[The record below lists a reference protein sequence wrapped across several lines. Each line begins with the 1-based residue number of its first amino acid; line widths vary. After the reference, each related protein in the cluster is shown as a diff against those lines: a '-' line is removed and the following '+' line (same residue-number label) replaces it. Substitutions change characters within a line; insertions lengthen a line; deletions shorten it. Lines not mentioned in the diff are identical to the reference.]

1 MLSTIIIVK
10 FFSRH
15 EKFAKSIK
23 TGFSC
28 LFVCEA
34 TPDIQNFQHTCN
46 NTMIIGTTVVWEKFD
61 VTIFLLLVRQDKDYN
76 AQNIF
81 NNE

>member
-1 MLSTIIIVK
+1 MLSTIILVK

-28 LFVCEA
+28 LFVCEM
-34 TPDIQNFQHTCN
+34 TPGLHKFQHTCN
-46 NTMIIGTTVVWEKFD
+46 NTMIIGATVVWEKFD
-61 VTIFLLLVRQDKDYN
+61 VTNFCC
-76 AQNIF
+76 
-81 NNE
+81 